1 MKILVVGSG
10 AREHAIAWKL
20 AQSEKVDEVIAAPG
34 NAGIAEVARCVA
46 VDAGDVSGIVALAKG
61 EGVAL
66 VVVGP
71 EAPLARRIADA
82 LRAAEIPTFGPS
94 AAAARLESS
103 KVFAKELMAEAKIPT
118 APFRV
123 FDDPDAAEEYVR
135 RANRPLVVKADGLA
149 AGKGVIVGRD
159 VNETLDAIRIIMRER
174 QFGDAGARIVIEEVL
189 CGPEMSFHVISDGT
203 RHVALAAA
211 QDHKRLFDGDR
222 GPNTGGMGA
231 YSPPPQMSPELEGQI
246 LNQIAI
252 PTLDALRTRGTPF
265 RGVLFIGLMLVDG
278 SPMVIEYNV
287 RFGDPET
294 EVLMARWKGDALPVF
309 LGAATEQLPTLPI
322 EWEAPAALC
331 VVLAAA
337 NYPGTPRRGDV
348 IFGLAEA
355 GQVEGVQVFH
365 AGTQR
370 DESRVVSSGG
380 RVLTITAIG
389 EDIDVAAQR
398 AYAAT
403 SRIHFEGVQFRR
415 DIGWQARS
423 RSCP

>member
-1 MKILVVGSG
+1 ML
-10 AREHAIAWKL
+10 
-20 AQSEKVDEVIAAPG
+20 DEVIAAPG

-211 QDHKRLFDGDR
+211 KI
-222 GPNTGGMGA
+222 T
-231 YSPPPQMSPELEGQI
+231 S
-246 LNQIAI
+246 
-252 PTLDALRTRGTPF
+252 
-265 RGVLFIGLMLVDG
+265 
-278 SPMVIEYNV
+278 
-287 RFGDPET
+287 
-294 EVLMARWKGDALPVF
+294 
-309 LGAATEQLPTLPI
+309 
-322 EWEAPAALC
+322 
-331 VVLAAA
+331 
-337 NYPGTPRRGDV
+337 
-348 IFGLAEA
+348 
-355 GQVEGVQVFH
+355 
-365 AGTQR
+365 
-370 DESRVVSSGG
+370 VSS
-380 RVLTITAIG
+380 IT
-389 EDIDVAAQR
+389 
-398 AYAAT
+398 
-403 SRIHFEGVQFRR
+403 
-415 DIGWQARS
+415 
-423 RSCP
+423 